1 MRLALY
7 ALPGLA
13 IISLAVILSA
23 SQDTASG
30 NPQAPTATTPP
41 TTPPTTP
48 APPATPVVIDP
59 PGKYSVIL
67 ISMDGLRPDAITE
80 HGPEHVPAFYR
91 LRREGAFTDNARSSV
106 GYTVTLP
113 NHVGMITSRLVSGPD
128 GHGWT
133 WNKDPLLGANLHR
146 NKGAYLE
153 SVFSV
158 AHDCGRRT
166 ALCASKSK
174 FSLFDLSYD
183 EKNGMPDVTGE
194 DNGRDKIDVFL
205 QQNVS
210 EEVIDDLEKTMKE
223 DCFDFLMVHIRN
235 ADTAGHGFSWTISRP
250 SIYMAAVKKADEL
263 LADIFEQVEKSPAW
277 RGRTYIV
284 LTADHGGLTG
294 AKVHDA
300 FEERENFTV
309 PFYVWGPGI
318 PAGADLYALNTL
330 SRKDPGILN
339 PPADTSVLPAPA
351 FSVLPTVP
359 ESPAPPVTAPVP
371 GIPAPPA
378 PPAPPAGPTVPG
390 AQTPPAEVKDL
401 PPIRNADA
409 GNLCLSLLGLPPIPG
424 STINTKQDLKVMPE
438 SPVPEVKPENSVP
451 IPQ

>member
-1 MRLALY
+1 MRRAFY

-13 IISLAVILSA
+13 IISLAVILDA
-23 SQDTASG
+23 RQDATGG

-41 TTPPTTP
+41 TTPTV
-48 APPATPVVIDP
+48 APPATPVVLDP
-59 PGKYSVIL
+59 PGKFSVIL
-67 ISMDGLRPDAITE
+67 ISMDGLRPDAITA
-80 HGPEHVPAFYR
+80 HGPDDVPAFYR

-106 GYTVTLP
+106 NHTVTLP
-113 NHVGMITSRLVSGPD
+113 NHTGMITGRLVDGLD

-133 WNKDPLLGANLHR
+133 WNKDPLLGDNLHR

-153 SVFSV
+153 SIFSV

-166 ALCASKSK
+166 AFCASKSK

-194 DNGRDKIDVFL
+194 DNGRDKIDVFI
-205 QQNVS
+205 QQSNS
-210 EEVIDDLEKTMKE
+210 ESAIDDLEKTMKE

-235 ADTAGHGFSWTISRP
+235 ADTAGHGFSWTTSRP

-263 LADIFEQVEKSPAW
+263 LADILEQVEKNPDW
-277 RGRTYIV
+277 KGRTYIV

-294 AKVHDA
+294 ARVHDA

-330 SRKDPGILN
+330 SRKDPGVLN
-339 PPADTSVLPAPA
+339 PPADPSIPGAPA
-351 FSVLPTVP
+351 FSL
-359 ESPAPPVTAPVP
+359 A
-371 GIPAPPA
+371 
-378 PPAPPAGPTVPG
+378 PTVPG
-390 AQTPPAEVKDL
+390 APVPPVVASVPGIPVPAVPPVRPAVAGTGAVIPPAEVKDL
-401 PPIRNADA
+401 PPIRNADV

-424 STINTKQDLKVMPE
+424 STVNAKQDLKVRAE
-438 SPVPEVKPENSVP
+438 DPVPEVTTGIPVPKPL
-451 IPQ
+451 